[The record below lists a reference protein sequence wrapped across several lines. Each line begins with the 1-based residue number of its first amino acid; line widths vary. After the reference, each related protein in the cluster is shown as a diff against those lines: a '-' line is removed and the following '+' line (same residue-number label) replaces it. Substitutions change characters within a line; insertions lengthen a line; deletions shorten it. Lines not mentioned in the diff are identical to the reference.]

1 MDLPEDE
8 DDLDEYAVDED
19 EVIEEYLE
27 DYYGENKKKNQK
39 GKTAKTNKP
48 MKPKK
53 TVKNNPKKS
62 ASPYSS
68 KRG

>member
-1 MDLPEDE
+1 M
-8 DDLDEYAVDED
+8 
-19 EVIEEYLE
+19 IEEYLE

-39 GKTAKTNKP
+39 GKTAKTNKLV
-48 MKPKK
+48 KPKK

-62 ASPYSS
+62 ASPYSA